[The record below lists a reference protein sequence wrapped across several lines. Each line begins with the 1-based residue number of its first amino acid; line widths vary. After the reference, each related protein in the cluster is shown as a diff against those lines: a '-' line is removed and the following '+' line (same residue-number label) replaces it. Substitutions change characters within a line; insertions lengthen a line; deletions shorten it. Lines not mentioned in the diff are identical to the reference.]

1 MVSARRTCR
10 QYLDVIDGSQRNW
23 RSLILKEVM
32 DDYDPSI
39 LDQFDRRSQSTM
51 VEVTFK
57 TLELETK
64 DKNHLVKSLLRS
76 KYTLQTLNIDDQYG
90 EYHSDENF
98 LPIEQFP
105 NLVDCRVLNTK
116 RYCSTEVQLK
126 VIEKQSGKRTKGL
139 QVLWAFNLPSTDQ
152 GLDFCRNLSSLFV
165 VCGTTSTKWS
175 KLLGRC
181 SRTLKHL
188 GIHIFDPTA
197 FGKVSPLDLTCLEV
211 MELRYTSPRA
221 DFLSSFRIASTC
233 KVISRAKIPS
243 RLPSISE
250 LWTGSC
256 VSDWEPLE
264 RFCPSLEIL
273 RIDSVG
279 KKGDLGNMDA
289 SSLLLSLRRRR
300 ENSKAGL
307 EVNGIKMRPIRK
319 LVVPFQKLPSWEAE
333 GLKMEVKELVDSETL
348 PFELEVEI

>member
-1 MVSARRTCR
+1 MVSARRIGR
-10 QYLDVIDGSQRNW
+10 QYLDVIDGSKRNW
-23 RSLILKEVM
+23 RSLVLTEVM
-32 DDYDPSI
+32 DDYDPSV
-39 LDQFDRRSQSTM
+39 LDQFDSKSQSTM
-51 VEVTFK
+51 VEVN
-57 TLELETK
+57 LETIELKTK
-64 DKNHLVKSLLRS
+64 DKDHLIESLLRS
-76 KYTLQTLNIDDQYG
+76 KHTLQTLNIDDQYG
-90 EYHSDENF
+90 EYHNDENF

-105 NLVDCRVLNTK
+105 NLVDCRVLNTE
-116 RYCSTEVQLK
+116 RCITPEVQLK
-126 VIEKQSGKRTKGL
+126 DGARSGKKRTEGL
-139 QVLWAFNLPSTDQ
+139 QVLWAFRLPSTDQ
-152 GLDFCRNLSSLFV
+152 GLDFCRNLSSLFI

-175 KLLGRC
+175 KLLERC

-256 VSDWEPLE
+256 VSDWELLE

-289 SSLLLSLRRRR
+289 SRLLLSLRRRR
-300 ENSKAGL
+300 ENSEAGL

-333 GLKMEVKELVDSETL
+333 GLKTEVQELVDSETL